1 LKTIGLL
8 GGMSWESTL
17 TYYKLLN
24 EGVKNSLGGFHS
36 AKIVLYSVDFDQIE
50 SLQRVGKW
58 EEAGTI
64 LGKCAKS
71 LELAGADFI
80 LICTNTMHKVIDY
93 IQKDIQ
99 IPVIHIAAATAKAL
113 HVNGCKKTI
122 LLGTRFSMQEDF
134 IKKILYEHNIQ
145 VVIPNQEQIQT
156 IDSIIFNELVLGIVK
171 PESKKIYQN
180 IIQDLG
186 KKDKSIDS
194 VILGC
199 TEIGLLIKQNDTNLK
214 IFDTT
219 LLHVEEALKIALPK
233 P

>member
-1 LKTIGLL
+1 MKTIGLL

-50 SLQRVGKW
+50 VLQRNGKW

-99 IPVIHIAAATAKAL
+99 IPIIHIAQATAKAL
-113 HVNGCKKTI
+113 HVNNCKKTI

-134 IKKILYEHNIQ
+134 IKKILYSHDIQ
-145 VVIPNQEQIQT
+145 VITPNQEQIQA
-156 IDSIIFNELVLGIVK
+156 IDSIIFNELVLGVVK

-180 IIQDLG
+180 IIQDLCE
-186 KKDKSIDS
+186 KDKTIDS
-194 VILGC
+194 VVLGC

-219 LLHVEEALKIALPK
+219 LLHVKEALKIALS
-233 P
+233 